1 MSGEPE
7 IMSSADA
14 ADGTA
19 DDANHQNPQQLP
31 QQEQRLGTPT
41 MQIQGGSTNSVGSG
55 DHLLN
60 MLRAQV
66 EYYFSAQ
73 NLGRDSYLR
82 NMLSSEQA
90 RQQQQQQHQ
99 HRPPPPSGMQ
109 LVTPIEVIAN
119 FPKVWNICS
128 SFAANAG
135 QQPPEPPAVLIVKAL
150 QGSSIVTISS
160 DGAWIGP
167 TSQQLPPFTGS
178 APPSPS
184 GMPPATIAAA
194 AAQQQQFL
202 HQQNLSPYPPP
213 QMMVIPMQQPD
224 GSIVHQSIPPPPYFM
239 GMAPPPPPATAT
251 SSINSNNNNNRQATE
266 GGGGGTDS
274 ATASLEDGSIPSQMK
289 ASSSKISVNSA
300 SAASLS
306 SLSEQQPQVQ
316 MIQQAQQ
323 QQQPPPQ
330 FGGPMMG
337 QAGQP
342 PLPPPPPGPG
352 GYPMSP
358 LPPHMQQFM
367 LPPYGVP
374 MPPYPPYYNPQQMGY
389 PPNFMPPPP
398 PPGGNG
404 SGPPPRG
411 VGFPPPP
418 YPYPGMPSQFMSEG
432 GYPSPYPP
440 QPHGYPPRHN
450 QPNIGDNR
458 KGGGGGSFD
467 GQKKHNNQKKKN
479 RNTNNSNFERKQRG
493 NDNNNN
499 GNRSPNFGQQQG
511 YGGSA
516 PSSPYFNNRHQKQY
530 HHKKGGHGDNHQHSN
545 NEGGGGRG
553 KVFTSSDFP
562 GLDGK
567 AAIEG
572 STQVKAAT
580 PSDDGK
586 KLSGYASALLKKNED
601 KKDDDGSIGKEG
613 VAPFKPIE
621 NGDDDN
627 LAQQTAAMEK
637 EILSEFHDLSFAGKN
652 EDVVE
657 HDRNSPSKKNVAM
670 AADDKTD
677 GYTVETS
684 PSSTTDNCALS
695 PQSNNGNNLPV
706 LPESATKST
715 KAAVQESIPIVH
727 LEKKGDEKSSAPVSE
742 QQQQQQQQQQQNA
755 TDDKGVDNSVKPQCT
770 EVEKPKPEPPA
781 AWGTKRLFVDVLA
794 SQNK

>member
-14 ADGTA
+14 ADADGTA
-19 DDANHQNPQQLP
+19 DANHQNPQQLP

-41 MQIQGGSTNSVGSG
+41 MQMIQGGTKNVGGG

-90 RQQQQQQHQ
+90 RQQQQQQH
-99 HRPPPPSGMQ
+99 RPPPPSGMQ

-135 QQPPEPPAVLIVKAL
+135 QPPEPPAVLIVKAL

-184 GMPPATIAAA
+184 PSGMPPATIT
-194 AAQQQQFL
+194 AQQQQFL

-224 GSIVHQSIPPPPYFM
+224 GTIVHQSFPPPPYFM
-239 GMAPPPPPATAT
+239 GPPPPPATAT

-323 QQQPPPQ
+323 QQQQ

-358 LPPHMQQFM
+358 LPPHMQQFIM
-367 LPPYGVP
+367 PPYGVP
-374 MPPYPPYYNPQQMGY
+374 MPPYPPYYNPQQMY
-389 PPNFMPPPP
+389 PPNFMPPPPPPP

-418 YPYPGMPSQFMSEG
+418 YPYPGMPSQFMGDG

-440 QPHGYPPRHN
+440 HPHGYPPRHN

-479 RNTNNSNFERKQRG
+479 RNNNNNFEMKQRG
-493 NDNNNN
+493 NDNNNY

-530 HHKKGGHGDNHQHSN
+530 HHKKGGHDDNHHHHHIN
-545 NEGGGGRG
+545 NEGGGGGGG

-572 STQVKAAT
+572 STQVKATT

-601 KKDDDGSIGKEG
+601 KKDDDGSIGKEV
-613 VAPFKPIE
+613 VAPSKPIE

-627 LAQQTAAMEK
+627 IAQQTAAMEK

-652 EDVVE
+652 EDAVE
-657 HDRNSPSKKNVAM
+657 HDRNSPSKKHVAM

-684 PSSTTDNCALS
+684 PSSTTDNGAMS
-695 PQSNNGNNLPV
+695 PQSNNGNSLPK
-706 LPESATKST
+706 LQESATKSP
-715 KAAVQESIPIVH
+715 KATVQEPIPIVH
-727 LEKKGDEKSSAPVSE
+727 LETKGHEESSSPVLE
-742 QQQQQQQQQQQNA
+742 QQQQHNA
-755 TDDKGVDNSVKPQCT
+755 KDDKGVDNSLKPQCT

-781 AWGTKRLFVDVLA
+781 AWGSKRLFIDVLA